1 MKEKVKYILGHVGII
16 ALLILVITGTCWV
29 VNYEGDRIEAD
40 RQDRA
45 ALAAHHAAEDSV
57 QRLFESRL
65 YEAWKTKAE
74 SLTVDFY
81 NEWMKVKD
89 KKEFAGC
96 SYRAREYDHDEGYEN
111 GKFAGVIVC
120 TPHRPVPSKIG
131 NYTVQTI
138 RPETG
143 EIVVIMYSLKFKTIE
158 SAVYS
163 NEGKVSEE
171 EAKKVINAFAKGM
184 GLIQ

>member
-1 MKEKVKYILGHVGII
+1 MKEKVKYILGHVGIV
-16 ALLILVITGTCWV
+16 ALLVFVITGTCWV

-65 YEAWKTKAE
+65 YEEYKAKAE

-89 KKEFAGC
+89 SKAFAGC
-96 SYRAREYDHDEGYEN
+96 SYRICEYDHDEGYAN
-111 GKFAGVIVC
+111 GKFVGVIVC
-120 TPHRPVPSKIG
+120 TPHRPVPPKIG
-131 NYTVQTI
+131 NFTVQTI

-143 EIVVIMYSLKFKTIE
+143 EAVVIMYSKSFRTIE

-163 NEGKVSEE
+163 NKGKVSED
-171 EAKKVINAFAKGM
+171 EAKKVIDAFAKSM

>member
-1 MKEKVKYILGHVGII
+1 MKEYIKKGFTYLIWCLVIAGVIVGICAI
-16 ALLILVITGTCWV
+16 
-29 VNYEGDRIEAD
+29 VNYEGDRIETD

-57 QRLFESRL
+57 QRLYESRL
-65 YEAWKTKAE
+65 YEAWKEKAE

-96 SYRAREYDHDEGYEN
+96 SYRAREYDHDEGYAN

-143 EIVVIMYSLKFKTIE
+143 EVVVIMYSLKFKTIE

-163 NEGKVSEE
+163 NKGKVSED

-184 GLIQ
+184 GLI